1 MSNSQQLQ
9 QTQQMRLQQRINPR
23 QVALGRVLEMSVPE
37 FDEEIRRRLD
47 ENPALTT
54 ADGCSNDSHDSHDD
68 IASENT
74 ARTDDSDDFGDEA
87 DADSL
92 ADTPMQNLSANSFD
106 PTAIAADDER
116 GMVDTIMDQLA
127 TDTSLDAEGMNI
139 ASHIAGNLDNS
150 GYLRRPLNDIA
161 LDIAI
166 DGAPLPSPEQ
176 MQDAFHA
183 IRAIDPPGIGAVD
196 LRDCLLLQLQRRK
209 PGNTIDLARRIIHDH
224 FDLFS
229 NRHFDRLA
237 TATAASR
244 EQLTEAM
251 EAIRRLNPRP
261 GAGLGSGKAAERS
274 VQVQPDFLL
283 DYDPYSERLRL
294 SLGGFH
300 PELAIEE
307 TFAADPSQADGVAPA
322 MRTAADYI
330 KSRRDAAAD
339 FIELARRRAATLTAI
354 GRAIVGKQQAYF
366 RTGNTADIRPMILRD
381 IADSTGYDIST
392 ISRAVSGKYIQ
403 TPHGIVALRNLFSER
418 PNAETDLSAPAILEA
433 LRSIIDNEDKT
444 APLSDRQL
452 TDALA
457 ARGLDIARRTVAKY
471 RERLGVPVARLRKGI

>member
-1 MSNSQQLQ
+1 M
-9 QTQQMRLQQRINPR
+9 P
-23 QVALGRVLEMSVPE
+23 
-37 FDEEIRRRLD
+37 
-47 ENPALTT
+47 
-54 ADGCSNDSHDSHDD
+54 
-68 IASENT
+68 
-74 ARTDDSDDFGDEA
+74 
-87 DADSL
+87 
-92 ADTPMQNLSANSFD
+92 
-106 PTAIAADDER
+106 PTHR
-116 GMVDTIMDQLA
+116 
-127 TDTSLDAEGMNI
+127 
-139 ASHIAGNLDNS
+139 
-150 GYLRRPLNDIA
+150 
-161 LDIAI
+161 
-166 DGAPLPSPEQ
+166 
-176 MQDAFHA
+176 
-183 IRAIDPPGIGAVD
+183 
-196 LRDCLLLQLQRRK
+196 
-209 PGNTIDLARRIIHDH
+209 
-224 FDLFS
+224 
-229 NRHFDRLA
+229 
-237 TATAASR
+237 
-244 EQLTEAM
+244 
-251 EAIRRLNPRP
+251 
-261 GAGLGSGKAAERS
+261 
-274 VQVQPDFLL
+274 
-283 DYDPYSERLRL
+283 
-294 SLGGFH
+294 
-300 PELAIEE
+300 
-307 TFAADPSQADGVAPA
+307 QADGVAPA